1 MLFIRIGYYIEFL
14 RIIQIVIVLHANSVL
29 INQTPPKSSKK
40 TMSFKGSIF
49 RLLLVLSFLMLNAC
63 SVMHSGKD
71 TSPQSVNKPP
81 ALPKDPIIGL
91 ALGGGAARGFAH
103 IGVIKVLEANGIK
116 PNIIVGTSAGSV
128 ISAVY
133 ASGISA
139 NELQQIAIDLDEAT
153 ITDWTNPFS
162 GKMGGMIKGD
172 ALQSKVNQLVKNRP
186 IEQMKIPLGIVATD
200 LKTGNPILF
209 QRGDTGQ
216 AVRASSSVPGIF
228 MPTVIQGK
236 EYVDGGLTSPV
247 PIKFTKNLGAD
258 IVIAVNIS
266 SDPSDQQVT
275 GILGTLLQTTTI
287 MGRSITNWELPL
299 ADVLVVPQLPQ
310 MKSTDF
316 RSRNAAI
323 LAGEIAMQ
331 QQMNQLKMKL
341 EEFKKK

>member
-1 MLFIRIGYYIEFL
+1 M
-14 RIIQIVIVLHANSVL
+14 QPS
-29 INQTPPKSSKK
+29 KDSS
-40 TMSFKGSIF
+40 
-49 RLLLVLSFLMLNAC
+49 
-63 SVMHSGKD
+63 SG
-71 TSPQSVNKPP
+71 SVNTPP
-81 ALPKDPIIGL
+81 ALMKDPIIGL

-103 IGVIKVLEANGIK
+103 IGVIKILEANGIK
-116 PNIIVGTSAGSV
+116 PNVIVGTSAGSV
-128 ISAVY
+128 ISAIY

-172 ALQSKVNQLVKNRP
+172 ALQSKINQLVKNRP

-247 PIKFTKNLGAD
+247 PIKFTRNLGAD

-266 SDPSDQQVT
+266 SDPSDQQIS

-287 MGRSITNWELPL
+287 MGRSITYWELPL
-299 ADVLVVPQLPQ
+299 ADVIVIPQLPQ

-331 QQMNQLKMKL
+331 QQITALKNKI

>member
-1 MLFIRIGYYIEFL
+1 
-14 RIIQIVIVLHANSVL
+14 
-29 INQTPPKSSKK
+29 
-40 TMSFKGSIF
+40 
-49 RLLLVLSFLMLNAC
+49 
-63 SVMHSGKD
+63 MHSGKE
-71 TSPQSVNKPP
+71 TSSGSVSKPP
-81 ALPKDPIIGL
+81 ALNKDPIIGL

-139 NELQQIAIDLDEAT
+139 IELQQIAIDLDEAT

-247 PIKFTKNLGAD
+247 PIKFTRNLGAD

-266 SDPSDQQVT
+266 SDPSDQQVS

-316 RSRNAAI
+316 KSRNAAI
-323 LAGEIAMQ
+323 LAGEVAMQ
-331 QQMNQLKMKL
+331 QQLTQLKMKL

>member
-1 MLFIRIGYYIEFL
+1 
-14 RIIQIVIVLHANSVL
+14 
-29 INQTPPKSSKK
+29 
-40 TMSFKGSIF
+40 
-49 RLLLVLSFLMLNAC
+49 
-63 SVMHSGKD
+63 
-71 TSPQSVNKPP
+71 
-81 ALPKDPIIGL
+81 
-91 ALGGGAARGFAH
+91 
-103 IGVIKVLEANGIK
+103 
-116 PNIIVGTSAGSV
+116 
-128 ISAVY
+128 
-133 ASGISA
+133 
-139 NELQQIAIDLDEAT
+139 
-153 ITDWTNPFS
+153 
-162 GKMGGMIKGD
+162 MGGLIKGD

-228 MPTVIQGK
+228 MPTVVQGK

-247 PIKFTKNLGAD
+247 PIKFTRNLGAD

-266 SDPSDQQVT
+266 SDPSDQQVS

-323 LAGEIAMQ
+323 LAGEIAMKQ
-331 QQMNQLKMKL
+331 QITQLKIKI

>member
-1 MLFIRIGYYIEFL
+1 M
-14 RIIQIVIVLHANSVL
+14 QPS
-29 INQTPPKSSKK
+29 KDSS
-40 TMSFKGSIF
+40 
-49 RLLLVLSFLMLNAC
+49 
-63 SVMHSGKD
+63 SG
-71 TSPQSVNKPP
+71 SVNTPP
-81 ALPKDPIIGL
+81 ALMKDPIIGL

-103 IGVIKVLEANGIK
+103 IGVIKILEANGIK
-116 PNIIVGTSAGSV
+116 PNVIVGTSAGSL
-128 ISAVY
+128 ISAIY

-172 ALQSKVNQLVKNRP
+172 ALQSKINQLVKNRP

-247 PIKFTKNLGAD
+247 PIKFTRNLGAD

-266 SDPSDQQVT
+266 SDPSDQQIS

-287 MGRSITNWELPL
+287 MGRSITYWELPL
-299 ADVLVVPQLPQ
+299 ADVIVIPQLPQ

-331 QQMNQLKMKL
+331 QQITALKNKI

>member
-1 MLFIRIGYYIEFL
+1 
-14 RIIQIVIVLHANSVL
+14 
-29 INQTPPKSSKK
+29 
-40 TMSFKGSIF
+40 
-49 RLLLVLSFLMLNAC
+49 
-63 SVMHSGKD
+63 MHSGKE
-71 TSPQSVNKPP
+71 TSSGSVSKPP
-81 ALPKDPIIGL
+81 ALNKDPIIGL

-139 NELQQIAIDLDEAT
+139 IELQQIAIDLDEAT

-247 PIKFTKNLGAD
+247 PIKFTRNLGAD

-266 SDPSDQQVT
+266 SDPSDQQVS

-316 RSRNAAI
+316 KSRNAAI

-331 QQMNQLKMKL
+331 QQMTQLKMKL

>member
-1 MLFIRIGYYIEFL
+1 MPSNQQLLIQKIVVLISLFI
-14 RIIQIVIVLHANSVL
+14 
-29 INQTPPKSSKK
+29 
-40 TMSFKGSIF
+40 
-49 RLLLVLSFLMLNAC
+49 LSAC
-63 SVMHSGKD
+63 SIIETKKS
-71 TSPQSVNKPP
+71 TNEVNKTSTQNRIPV
-81 ALPKDPIIGL
+81 IGL

-128 ISAVY
+128 IGSIY

-139 NELQQIAIDLDEAT
+139 IELQQIAIDLDEAT
-153 ITDWTNPFS
+153 ITDWTNPFV

-172 ALQSKVNQLVKNRP
+172 ALQNKINALVKNRT
-186 IEQMKIPLGIVATD
+186 IEQLKIPLAIVATD

-228 MPTVIQGK
+228 MPTNILGK
-236 EYVDGGLTSPV
+236 EYVDGGLSSPV
-247 PIKFTKNLGAD
+247 PIKFTRTLGAD

-266 SDPSDQQVT
+266 ADPSDQSVS

-287 MGRSITNWELPL
+287 MGRSITSWELPL
-299 ADVLVVPQLPQ
+299 ADVVVVPQLPQ
-310 MKSTDF
+310 MKGTDF
-316 RSRNAAI
+316 KSRNAAI

-331 QQMNQLKMKL
+331 QNISQLKNKI
-341 EEFKKK
+341 EEFKSK

>member
-1 MLFIRIGYYIEFL
+1 MLVPHEWIMKHHLTRTLHLTLVGILGAVVLASCSSLPSTKPAPDPSIAPPIVSVAPP
-14 RIIQIVIVLHANSVL
+14 IIVKNPV
-29 INQTPPKSSKK
+29 
-40 TMSFKGSIF
+40 
-49 RLLLVLSFLMLNAC
+49 
-63 SVMHSGKD
+63 
-71 TSPQSVNKPP
+71 
-81 ALPKDPIIGL
+81 IGL

-116 PNIIVGTSAGSV
+116 PQIIVGTSAGSV
-128 ISAVY
+128 IGSIY
-133 ASGISA
+133 ATGISG
-139 NELQQIAIDLDEAT
+139 NELQQIAIELDEAT
-153 ITDWTNPFS
+153 IADWANPFA
-162 GKMGGMIKGD
+162 GKLGGMIKGD
-172 ALQSKVNQLVKNRP
+172 ALQSKINQLVKNRT
-186 IEQMKIPLGIVATD
+186 IDQMKIPLGIVATD

-228 MPTVIQGK
+228 MPTIIQGK

-247 PIKFTKNLGAD
+247 PIKFTKHLGAD

-266 SDPSDQQVT
+266 SNPSDQNVS
-275 GILGTLLQTTTI
+275 GVLGTLLQTTTI

-299 ADVLVVPQLPQ
+299 ADVVIVPQLPQ

-316 RSRNAAI
+316 QSRNAAI

-331 QQMNQLKMKL
+331 QQIIALKNKI

>member
-1 MLFIRIGYYIEFL
+1 MLITRISYYIEFL
-14 RIIQIVIVLHANSVL
+14 RIIQIVISLLADSSL
-29 INQTPPKSSKK
+29 INQIPPKLRIKL
-40 TMSFKGSIF
+40 MSFNGF
-49 RLLLVLSFLMLNAC
+49 FLRLLLALSILTLSAC
-63 SVMHSGKD
+63 SIMHPGKD
-71 TSPQSVNKPP
+71 TSPGSVITTPTFIKE
-81 ALPKDPIIGL
+81 PIIGL

-128 ISAVY
+128 ISAIY

-139 NELQQIAIDLDEAT
+139 IELQQIAIDLDEAT

-228 MPTVIQGK
+228 MPTVVQGK

-247 PIKFTKNLGAD
+247 PIKFTRNLGAD

-266 SDPSDQQVT
+266 SDPSDQQVS

-316 RSRNAAI
+316 KSRNAAI

-331 QQMNQLKMKL
+331 QQMTQLKMKI

>member
-1 MLFIRIGYYIEFL
+1 MM
-14 RIIQIVIVLHANSVL
+14 Q
-29 INQTPPKSSKK
+29 
-40 TMSFKGSIF
+40 
-49 RLLLVLSFLMLNAC
+49 
-63 SVMHSGKD
+63 SGKD
-71 TSPQSVNKPP
+71 TTSGSVSPLP
-81 ALPKDPIIGL
+81 AHIKDPIIGL

-116 PNIIVGTSAGSV
+116 PNVIVGTSAGSV
-128 ISAVY
+128 ISSIY

-172 ALQSKVNQLVKNRP
+172 ALQSKINQLVKNRP

-247 PIKFTKNLGAD
+247 PIKFTRNLGAD

-266 SDPSDQQVT
+266 SDPSDQQVS

-287 MGRSITNWELPL
+287 MGRSITYWELPL
-299 ADVLVVPQLPQ
+299 ADVIVIPQLPQ

-331 QQMNQLKMKL
+331 QQITALKNKI

>member
-1 MLFIRIGYYIEFL
+1 MSINGYFL
-14 RIIQIVIVLHANSVL
+14 RLLIVMSAII
-29 INQTPPKSSKK
+29 
-40 TMSFKGSIF
+40 
-49 RLLLVLSFLMLNAC
+49 LNAC
-63 SVMHSGKD
+63 SVMHSGKE
-71 TSPQSVNKPP
+71 TSSGSVSKPP
-81 ALPKDPIIGL
+81 ALNKDPIIGL

-139 NELQQIAIDLDEAT
+139 IELQQIAIDLDEAT

-247 PIKFTKNLGAD
+247 PIKFTRNLGAD

-266 SDPSDQQVT
+266 SDPSDQQVS

-316 RSRNAAI
+316 KSRNAAI

-331 QQMNQLKMKL
+331 QQLTQLKMKL

>member
-1 MLFIRIGYYIEFL
+1 MSINGYFL
-14 RIIQIVIVLHANSVL
+14 RLLIVMSAII
-29 INQTPPKSSKK
+29 
-40 TMSFKGSIF
+40 
-49 RLLLVLSFLMLNAC
+49 LNAC
-63 SVMHSGKD
+63 SVMHSGKE
-71 TSPQSVNKPP
+71 TSSGSVSKPP
-81 ALPKDPIIGL
+81 ALNKDPIIGL

-139 NELQQIAIDLDEAT
+139 IELQQIAIDLDEAT

-247 PIKFTKNLGAD
+247 PIKFTRNLGAD

-266 SDPSDQQVT
+266 SDPSDQQVS

-316 RSRNAAI
+316 KSRNAAI

-331 QQMNQLKMKL
+331 QQMTQLKMKL

>member
-1 MLFIRIGYYIEFL
+1 VYAFIRISYYIEFL
-14 RIIQIVIVLHANSVL
+14 RIIQIVIVLHANSFL
-29 INQTPPKSSKK
+29 IHQIPPKSSKK
-40 TMSFKGSIF
+40 MSFNGF
-49 RLLLVLSFLMLNAC
+49 LLRLLLVLSAIILNAC
-63 SVMHSGKD
+63 SVMHSGKE
-71 TSPQSVNKPP
+71 TSSGSVSNPP
-81 ALPKDPIIGL
+81 VLSKDPIIGL
-91 ALGGGAARGFAH
+91 ALGSGAARGFAH

-128 ISAVY
+128 ISALY

-172 ALQSKVNQLVKNRP
+172 ALQSKVNRLVKNRP

-247 PIKFTKNLGAD
+247 PIKFTRNLGAD

-266 SDPSDQQVT
+266 SDPSDQQVS

-316 RSRNAAI
+316 KSRNAAI

-331 QQMNQLKMKL
+331 QQLTQLKMKL